1 MRAIRQY
8 EFGPAENLRYE
19 EVEDPKPGHGQVRI
33 RVRAAGVHLLDTSIR
48 KGIGGG
54 PMPLPT
60 LPMTPGREVAGV
72 VDELGPDADAS
83 WLGKRVVAHLGAA
96 SGGYAELAVAPV
108 TALQE
113 IPDGVTDEGAVATIG
128 TGRTA
133 MAVLNEAKITAGDA
147 VLVTAAAG
155 GIGSF
160 AVQYA
165 HNAGAFVIGLARG
178 QEKLAI
184 VRELGADLAFDYSE
198 DNWADRVRE
207 ALGDR
212 ELTVAL
218 DGVGGSQGEAA
229 LELLGVG
236 GRLVMFGWSAGK
248 PPELSAMDFYGRG
261 LTVSVPIGQRML
273 RVPGAMRALE
283 DQALAEVAAGRIM
296 PLVNEPIPLAEVARA
311 HTDLESRRTVGKVV
325 LRP

>member
-1 MRAIRQY
+1 MHAIRQH
-8 EFGPAENLRYE
+8 EFGPAGNLRYE
-19 EVEDPKPGHGQVRI
+19 EVEDPKPGRGQVRI
-33 RVRAAGVHLLDTSIR
+33 RVRAAGVHLLDTTIR
-48 KGIGGG
+48 QGIGGG
-54 PMPLPT
+54 PMPLPE

-72 VDELGPDADAS
+72 VDQLGEDADAS

-113 IPDGVTDEGAVATIG
+113 IPDGVTEDGAVATIG

-133 MAVLNEAKITAGDA
+133 MAVLNDAKITAGDT

-178 QEKLAI
+178 EEKLAI
-184 VRELGADLAFDYSE
+184 VRELGADLVFDYSE
-198 DNWADRVRE
+198 DGWAERVRE
-207 ALGDR
+207 ALGGR

-218 DGVGGSQGEAA
+218 DGVGGSQGRAA

-236 GRLVMFGWSAGK
+236 GRLVMFGWSAGE

-261 LTVSVPIGQRML
+261 LTVSVPIGQRIM

-283 DQALAEVAAGRIM
+283 DQALAEVAAGRIV
-296 PLVNEPIPLAEVARA
+296 PLVNEPIPLAEAARA
-311 HTDLESRRTVGKVV
+311 HTELERRRTVGKVV